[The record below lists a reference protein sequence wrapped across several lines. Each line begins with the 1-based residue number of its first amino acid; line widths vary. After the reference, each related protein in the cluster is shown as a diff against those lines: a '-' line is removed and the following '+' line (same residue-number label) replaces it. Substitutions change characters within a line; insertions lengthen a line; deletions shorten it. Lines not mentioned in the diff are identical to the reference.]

1 MGAYEMLAGHQGT
14 NLWVLVLANLN
25 YVGIPLGQSFPD
37 SLIFNVVKR
46 TGRGPTM
53 LREST
58 AMAAGSGTRMPCDGD
73 S

>member
-1 MGAYEMLAGHQGT
+1 MAANEMLAGHQGRESM
-14 NLWVLVLANLN
+14 VLVLANLN
-25 YVGIPLGQSFPD
+25 YVGIPLGQSFSD

-58 AMAAGSGTRMPCDGD
+58 AIVRGIGHTNAARRG
-73 S
+73 